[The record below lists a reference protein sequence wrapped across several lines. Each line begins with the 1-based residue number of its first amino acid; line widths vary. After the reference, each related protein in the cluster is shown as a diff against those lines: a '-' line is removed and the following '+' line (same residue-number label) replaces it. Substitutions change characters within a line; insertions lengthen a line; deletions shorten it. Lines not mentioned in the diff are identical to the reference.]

1 MEKLMLGTEVAKAM
15 KEALTLKTERLKE
28 QGIVPCLAIV
38 RVGERPDDISYERG
52 AKKKMEG
59 IGIECRICGIQCGSL
74 CEPAIYEW
82 IYHHNNQW
90 ERETIRDVDTCS
102 YQYTGNA
109 SIAMDE
115 NGNFIF
121 TLTDGSKMKM
131 NVGKVESTVSIP
143 ASASIGENSLDEMQ
157 MRLDKLEKQAE
168 KKAARDKLVYVA
180 LALSVLSLLWNAT
193 TLITE
198 LMKKKREEEK

>member
-1 MEKLMLGTEVAKAM
+1 
-15 KEALTLKTERLKE
+15 
-28 QGIVPCLAIV
+28 
-38 RVGERPDDISYERG
+38 
-52 AKKKMEG
+52 
-59 IGIECRICGIQCGSL
+59 
-74 CEPAIYEW
+74 
-82 IYHHNNQW
+82 
-90 ERETIRDVDTCS
+90 
-102 YQYTGNA
+102 
-109 SIAMDE
+109 MDE

-157 MRLDKLEKQAE
+157 MRFDKLEKQAE

-198 LMKKKREEEK
+198 LMKKKWEEEK

>member
-1 MEKLMLGTEVAKAM
+1 MSLQYMNGYTTTTTNGKGTAFAGTVMGLNGTAM
-15 KEALTLKTERLKE
+15 KKYGSVRPETVGYKVYLYDPSDKE
-28 QGIVPCLAIV
+28 YKL
-38 RVGERPDDISYERG
+38 
-52 AKKKMEG
+52 
-59 IGIECRICGIQCGSL
+59 L
-74 CEPAIYEW
+74 
-82 IYHHNNQW
+82 
-90 ERETIRDVDTCS
+90 ETIRDVDTCS

-109 SIAMDE
+109 SIEMDE